1 VNRTELLV
9 AASSKLAEAVIL
21 LTAAREERLAADVE
35 DLIQQVESTALEGQR
50 APNASSH

>member
-1 VNRTELLV
+1 VNRTELLT

-35 DLIQQVESTALEGQR
+35 DLIQQVEFTAFESKTG
-50 APNASSH
+50 PNTNSH